1 MRFRNKR
8 TEEIIN
14 AYSLEI
20 RGDKA
25 CVRFTENGKEYAWL
39 IVKSSWTLE

>member
-1 MRFRNKR
+1 MCFRNKG
-8 TEEIIN
+8 TGEIKN

-25 CVRFTENGKEYAWL
+25 CVRFTEN
-39 IVKSSWTLE
+39 